1 MKIAIIGTGGVGGYF
16 GGRIAYAGYDTTFL
30 ARGEHLKTIQT
41 KGLTVESINGDFKI
55 DNVRATGEINNL
67 GKTDL
72 IILGVKA
79 WQIKEIAKEL
89 SGIVCDDSIVLPLQN
104 GVTAVDELKDEIDQK
119 NIIGGLCTIF
129 SKIEL
134 PGVINHFGVE
144 PTIIFGELNNRE
156 TERIKKIKEVFDE
169 SGIKSKVADNIQAEL
184 WKKLMGICVGG
195 LVAATH
201 STYGEV
207 RELKETRQLMIDLIN
222 EIYNLSQ
229 KIGITI
235 ESDIIQKTISFI
247 DSFPPDSTSSLAR
260 DIWDGKPSEIEY
272 LNGAV
277 AKLGEKYGVATPV
290 NRFIYNCILPLEK
303 RARKNF
309 E

>member
-16 GGRIAYAGYDTTFL
+16 GGKIAHAGNDVTFL

-41 KGLTVESINGDFKI
+41 RGLTVKSINGEFNI
-55 DNVRATGEINNL
+55 DKVKATDEIHNL

-79 WQIKEIAKEL
+79 WQIKGIAKEL
-89 SGIVCDDSIVLPLQN
+89 SGFVCDDSIVLPLQN
-104 GVTAVDELKDEIDQK
+104 GVTAVDELKDEINQK

-129 SKIEL
+129 SKIES

-144 PTIIFGELNNRE
+144 PTMIFGELNNKE
-156 TERIKKIKEVFDE
+156 TERVKKIKEVFDK
-169 SGIKSKVADNIQAEL
+169 SGIESKVADNIQAEV

-195 LVAATH
+195 LVAVTR

-207 RELKETRQLMIDLIN
+207 RELKETRQLMTDLIN

-235 ESDIIQKTISFI
+235 ESNIIQKTISFI
-247 DSFPPDSTSSLAR
+247 GSFPPDSTSSLAR
-260 DIWDGKPSEIEY
+260 DIWDGKPSESKL
-272 LNGAV
+272 LNGTV
-277 AKLGEKYGVATPV
+277 AELGDKY
-290 NRFIYNCILPLEK
+290 
-303 RARKNF
+303 
-309 E
+309 